1 MEPGARYYLGLAY
14 AARGQNMMAQALW
27 ESLLAEAPPNAPW
40 RGELID
46 RLAALKAAGGQAPDI
61 SAMVAGLAAR
71 LKTQPNDLQGWERL
85 IRAYT
90 VLGDSDKAH
99 AALADARKT
108 FASQSDALT
117 ALNEEAEK
125 INILEINPRCG
136 LATPASNSTACA
148 FTPL

>member
-1 MEPGARYYLGLAY
+1 AY

-46 RLAALKAAGGQAPDI
+46 RLAALKTGGGQAPDI

-117 ALNEEAEK
+117 ALNEEAKELRLG
-125 INILEINPRCG
+125 N
-136 LATPASNSTACA
+136 
-148 FTPL
+148 